1 MSETQNKIKVKI
13 NELRKLH
20 SELDIEI
27 SKIVKVIPVDQ
38 VMLQRIKKKKLKLK
52 DEISKLISNN
62 PEKKRQLE
70 MSGQNVASVVPVMA
84 GKNLHN
90 TKYLSSKKE
99 KGHLIS
105 DRYLDTE

>member
-1 MSETQNKIKVKI
+1 MSEEQNKIKAKI

-52 DEISKLISNN
+52 DEISKL
-62 PEKKRQLE
+62 
-70 MSGQNVASVVPVMA
+70 
-84 GKNLHN
+84 
-90 TKYLSSKKE
+90 SS
-99 KGHLIS
+99 HVLPDIIA
-105 DRYLDTE
+105 

>member
-1 MSETQNKIKVKI
+1 MSEEQNKIKVKI

-52 DEISKLISNN
+52 DEISKL
-62 PEKKRQLE
+62 
-70 MSGQNVASVVPVMA
+70 
-84 GKNLHN
+84 
-90 TKYLSSKKE
+90 SSFI
-99 KGHLIS
+99 LPDIIA
-105 DRYLDTE
+105 

>member
-1 MSETQNKIKVKI
+1 MSEEQSKIKAKI

-52 DEISKLISNN
+52 DEISKL
-62 PEKKRQLE
+62 
-70 MSGQNVASVVPVMA
+70 
-84 GKNLHN
+84 
-90 TKYLSSKKE
+90 SS
-99 KGHLIS
+99 HILPDIIA
-105 DRYLDTE
+105 

>member
-1 MSETQNKIKVKI
+1 MSEEQNKIKVKI

-52 DEISKLISNN
+52 DEISKL
-62 PEKKRQLE
+62 
-70 MSGQNVASVVPVMA
+70 
-84 GKNLHN
+84 
-90 TKYLSSKKE
+90 SS
-99 KGHLIS
+99 HMLPDIIA
-105 DRYLDTE
+105 

>member
-1 MSETQNKIKVKI
+1 MSEEQNKIKVKI

-52 DEISKLISNN
+52 DEISKLSSNIL
-62 PEKKRQLE
+62 PDII
-70 MSGQNVASVVPVMA
+70 A
-84 GKNLHN
+84 
-90 TKYLSSKKE
+90 
-99 KGHLIS
+99 
-105 DRYLDTE
+105 

>member
-52 DEISKLISNN
+52 DEISKL
-62 PEKKRQLE
+62 
-70 MSGQNVASVVPVMA
+70 
-84 GKNLHN
+84 
-90 TKYLSSKKE
+90 SS
-99 KGHLIS
+99 HILPDIIA
-105 DRYLDTE
+105 

>member
-1 MSETQNKIKVKI
+1 MSESQNKTTEKI

-52 DEISKLISNN
+52 DEISKL
-62 PEKKRQLE
+62 
-70 MSGQNVASVVPVMA
+70 
-84 GKNLHN
+84 
-90 TKYLSSKKE
+90 SS
-99 KGHLIS
+99 HILPNIIA
-105 DRYLDTE
+105 